1 MKVGMSVSAVATT
14 GGTAATSGAVV
25 AVATASVVVVAVALI
40 AVQRRVSKRLVRT
53 SNAGENDEVTD
64 VDVEGTL
71 TFFQADGPTHSA
83 VTVTNPIFVEGDDK

>member
-1 MKVGMSVSAVATT
+1 MSVSAVATT

-64 VDVEGTL
+64 VDVDVEGTL
-71 TFFQADGPTHSA
+71 TFFQAAGPTHSA